1 MKSQPKTRHMQ
12 QLSAYL
18 DGQLPA
24 WQTARLEKRLG
35 TDADLRAEYETLLYN
50 RSLLRGLPS
59 RRVPRNFTL
68 TPDMV
73 RAPRR
78 QLPLFLVPTLRFSS
92 SAAALVLV
100 LTFVLELAGGL
111 APRMA
116 MTAQEAIP
124 QAAMEMAADAPQA
137 EATPMI
143 LLWNAQPPGM
153 GGGMDTPAEGL
164 GGGPAS
170 ELPMGGALA
179 LDLGEQPV
187 GEAAP
192 AAEAP
197 ALASEEEIL
206 STMTLEM
213 EAEEPAAAK
222 AAPET
227 GPPAAMPPP
236 PSATQVVPAA
246 PPAPQEPVA
255 AEITTVED
263 QNFIL
268 GIPPAEEQGRIQT
281 TETQPSPIERPAPV
295 QPLPARR
302 LLQIGLAIF
311 AGLTGSLSLML
322 SRKRRV

>member
-18 DGQLPA
+18 DGQLPTRQA
-24 WQTARLEKRLG
+24 SRLEKRMQMDPG
-35 TDADLRAEYETLLYN
+35 LRAEYESLLHT
-50 RSLLRGLPS
+50 RSLLRSLPS

-73 RAPRR
+73 RTPQRR
-78 QLPLFLVPTLRFSS
+78 MPSFLIPTLRLSS
-92 SAAALVLV
+92 SAAALILV
-100 LTFVLELAGGL
+100 LTFALELAGGL

-116 MTAQEAIP
+116 MTAQEAMP
-124 QAAMEMAADAPQA
+124 QAVMEMAADAPQT

-153 GGGMDTPAEGL
+153 GGGMDTLAEGM
-164 GGGPAS
+164 GGGPSS
-170 ELPMGGALA
+170 EPAMDSALTMEMA
-179 LDLGEQPV
+179 EQPLE
-187 GEAAP
+187 EAAP

-311 AGLTGSLSLML
+311 AGVTGSLSFML
-322 SRKRRV
+322 SRKRRL

>member
-116 MTAQEAIP
+116 MTAQEAMP
-124 QAAMEMAADAPQA
+124 QAVMEMAADAPQT

-143 LLWNAQPPGM
+143 LLWNPQPPGM
-153 GGGMDTPAEGL
+153 GGGMDTLAEGM
-164 GGGPAS
+164 GGGPSSEPAMDS
-170 ELPMGGALA
+170 ALTMEMAELPL
-179 LDLGEQPV
+179 E
-187 GEAAP
+187 EAAP
-192 AAEAP
+192 A
-197 ALASEEEIL
+197 SEEENL
-206 STMTLEM
+206 SMMTLEM
-213 EAEEPAAAK
+213 ETEEPAAAK

-227 GPPAAMPPP
+227 EPPAAMPPP
-236 PSATQVVPAA
+236 PSATQDAPAA
-246 PPAPQEPVA
+246 PPAPQEPA
-255 AEITTVED
+255 AVERTTGEEPD
-263 QNFIL
+263 FIL

-281 TETQPSPIERPAPV
+281 TETQPVQIERPAPV
-295 QPLPARR
+295 QQLPSRR
-302 LLQIGLAIF
+302 FLQIGLAVF
-311 AGLTGSLSLML
+311 AGLTGSLSLWL
-322 SRKRRV
+322 SRKMRS